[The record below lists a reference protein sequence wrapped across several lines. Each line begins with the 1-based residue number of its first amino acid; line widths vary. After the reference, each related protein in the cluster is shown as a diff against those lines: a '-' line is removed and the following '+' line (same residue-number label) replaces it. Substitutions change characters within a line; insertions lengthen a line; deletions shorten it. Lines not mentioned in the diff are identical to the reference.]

1 MSFFLTEPEGQL
13 TRRSGYFVFLP
24 SAWDTPSF
32 IFAYGSVFIF
42 LLILVLSKT
51 WQVVGRKQ
59 SLGWIRTKEMDFVGD
74 IKEIGEMTEASEEY
88 RLSKPR
94 TWAQKISDFF
104 F

>member
-1 MSFFLTEPEGQL
+1 M
-13 TRRSGYFVFLP
+13 
-24 SAWDTPSF
+24 
-32 IFAYGSVFIF
+32 
-42 LLILVLSKT
+42 LSKT

-59 SLGWIRTKEMDFVGD
+59 PLGWIRTKEMDFVGD

-94 TWAQKISDFF
+94 TWAQKVSDFF